1 MDEKLLLKCLWC
13 DRTLS
18 HLKPSDLLAEAR
30 SYGWH
35 DINDTAPGGDEP
47 GVTHH
52 GTCPG
57 CIWEHSA
64 RGQAVS

>member
-1 MDEKLLLKCLWC
+1 MEARPMLRCMFC
-13 DRTLS
+13 DHSLS
-18 HLKPSDLLAEAR
+18 HRYPDELLFEAR
-30 SYGWH
+30 RYGWH
-35 DINDTAPGGDEP
+35 DINPVAPGGDEAAI
-47 GVTHH
+47 THH